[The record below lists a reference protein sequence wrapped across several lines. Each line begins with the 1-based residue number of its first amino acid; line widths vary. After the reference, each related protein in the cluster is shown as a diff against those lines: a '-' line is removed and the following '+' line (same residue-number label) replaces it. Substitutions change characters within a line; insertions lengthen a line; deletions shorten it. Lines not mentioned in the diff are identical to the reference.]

1 MDSSETS
8 SWLPGMLALQELR
21 NWRPSA
27 KGGTPVTNE
36 EMVVA
41 QGRYQRSVTAACLGS
56 CALGTTLGYASS
68 ALPSI
73 SKEPWY
79 SVHASRW
86 FLDGPLLVA
95 ALGALASGFLVSQL
109 GNRRTLLVSA
119 VGFAGGALIVNL
131 ATNMYTLFLGRAV
144 GGFYLG
150 VTYNCATTY
159 VAEIAPADKRTCL
172 AGFVEVASGGGLL
185 LAYSAGSYLDWEHL
199 ASLCALPP
207 LLLVYLSSYVLESPY
222 WLLRRGRQREAGIAA
237 NRLYGFQIP
246 TEIKHLCIDG
256 SLGVISGGH
265 QGWHARKIAV
275 CVSLQALHNLSCA
288 QLLLLRNVQVLAPLA
303 SDFSPHMGAI
313 GMASLHLGVS
323 SVAAGLTRQLG
334 RRPLLLVSAF
344 VVAFSLSVFKPLDQ
358 GVPEA
363 WPPEPGSEPSS
374 KPGSEHGSEKA
385 ALVALCSLVV
395 GHSLGLGHVPS
406 LVMGEL
412 VPGRMRYSCSA
423 CVSAF
428 RWLLGFLILHFDVHF
443 VSLVR
448 YRNSFL
454 ALSLAAFL
462 LACAVAVYLPE
473 TEGRSLADIE
483 KDD

>member
-1 MDSSETS
+1 M
-8 SWLPGMLALQELR
+8 
-21 NWRPSA
+21 
-27 KGGTPVTNE
+27 
-36 EMVVA
+36 
-41 QGRYQRSVTAACLGS
+41 
-56 CALGTTLGYASS
+56 
-68 ALPSI
+68 
-73 SKEPWY
+73 
-79 SVHASRW
+79 
-86 FLDGPLLVA
+86 
-95 ALGALASGFLVSQL
+95 
-109 GNRRTLLVSA
+109 
-119 VGFAGGALIVNL
+119 
-131 ATNMYTLFLGRAV
+131 

-150 VTYNCATTY
+150 VTYNCATIY

-199 ASLCALPP
+199 AGLCALPP
-207 LLLVYLSSYVLESPY
+207 LLLIYLSSYVLESPY

-246 TEIKHLCIDG
+246 DEIRRLCIDG
-256 SLGVISGGH
+256 SLRMISGGPR
-265 QGWHARKIAV
+265 GWHARKIAV

-313 GMASLHLGVS
+313 GMASLHLVVS
-323 SVAAGLTRQLG
+323 SAAAGLTRQLG

-358 GVPEA
+358 VVPGA

-374 KPGSEHGSEKA
+374 EPSSEPGSEPGSEKA
-385 ALVALCSLVV
+385 DLVALCLLVV

-473 TEGRSLADIE
+473 AEGRSLADIE